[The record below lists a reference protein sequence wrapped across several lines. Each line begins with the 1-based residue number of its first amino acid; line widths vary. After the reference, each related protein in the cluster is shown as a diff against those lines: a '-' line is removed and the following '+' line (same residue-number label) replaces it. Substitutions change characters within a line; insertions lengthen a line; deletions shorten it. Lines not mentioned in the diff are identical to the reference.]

1 MIDSF
6 KISVLGLSAL
16 LVFSGCSKQTLP
28 PEEIEKLTSR
38 TYAHL
43 SPDAIH
49 QALSDLF
56 FLADDR
62 IYNQWQTSDHF
73 RATRNHSLD
82 IGLTFVKAQDTWT
95 VQTTSKPKGT
105 RVQVDVRSDETWISG
120 KTTIQVP
127 EGPATYHQ
135 FWSRL
140 DFLLGQ
146 SKTWMTCRDLH
157 NEYLDNLTWGDT
169 WWLCS
174 EVKDRIPPELIKG
187 IWETAKGL
195 PLDPKDEQDCLQ
207 AVRENVYGAVLT
219 SRQQEVYQSLCLQ
232 EKGYDKVDDS
242 DENQS

>member
-1 MIDSF
+1 M
-6 KISVLGLSAL
+6 
-16 LVFSGCSKQTLP
+16 P
-28 PEEIEKLTSR
+28 PEEIEKMTSR
-38 TYAHL
+38 TYAEF
-43 SPDAIH
+43 SPNAI
-49 QALSDLF
+49 QEALSDLF

-62 IYNQWQTSDHF
+62 IYEQRQNSDQF
-73 RATRNHSLD
+73 RATRNHRLD
-82 IGLTFVKAQDTWT
+82 IGLTFVKAKDTWE
-95 VQTTSKPKGT
+95 VETTPIPEGT
-105 RVQVDVRSDETWISG
+105 RVQLDVRSDETWISG
-120 KTTIQVP
+120 KTRIQVP

-146 SKTWMTCRDLH
+146 SKAWMTCRDLR
-157 NEYLDNLTWGDT
+157 NEYLDNHTWGDT

-195 PLDPKDEQDCLQ
+195 PLDRKDEQDCSQ

-242 DENQS
+242 DESQP